1 MFVTPWSVACQAPLS
16 VEILQARILEW
27 GASPF
32 SRGSSR
38 PRNRT
43 WVSCMAGGFFVI
55 APPGK
60 PAEPNQIGFW
70 ELVKTSFLRKPGSQT
85 LQMRTQVLW
94 LLPSTYFSPGVHFL
108 GVGGDAPQALSGGPR
123 RGMAL
128 LHQVRE
134 VDVAGKAIAV
144 TVARSLLL
152 SGRLGGATQRVT
164 LPLTAQ
170 AQWPANRPTGVWEDT
185 QISVSSKR
193 KVKVATI

>member
-1 MFVTPWSVACQAPLS
+1 M
-16 VEILQARILEW
+16 
-27 GASPF
+27 
-32 SRGSSR
+32 
-38 PRNRT
+38 
-43 WVSCMAGGFFVI
+43 
-55 APPGK
+55 
-60 PAEPNQIGFW
+60 
-70 ELVKTSFLRKPGSQT
+70 
-85 LQMRTQVLW
+85 W
-94 LLPSTYFSPGVHFL
+94 LLPSTYFSSGVHFL
-108 GVGGDAPQALSGGPR
+108 GVGGDAPQALGGGPH

-152 SGRLGGATQRVT
+152 SGRLGGHTTQRVT
-164 LPLTAQ
+164 SPLTAQ